1 MRSIPM
7 VVSLLFRKACI
18 ILLPVIAFS
27 QCDNSDEVKD
37 LVCAKDLRITK
48 VLPDRNPV
56 TAPIMI
62 VGKGFTNFTK
72 VIFKDVESEVN
83 LINDTTITT
92 RPPVEL
98 KGSEGLLEL
107 TVVDGACRFTTGFT
121 LTNGFEDRY
130 RASPP
135 DILFPDPGKRV
146 FVNVKDTID
155 TYHDSSKSLWR
166 NIWGGGHTIVF
177 GSTSY
182 EYGLTAEFLGSETI
196 FYGIG
201 TPLWSRFNKQA
212 LSMEIKIIY
221 DQNNSYYGQVPGDYL
236 VGGFYEMT
244 IQTRQGLASGT
255 FLFLQSTVTGRQ
267 FIFESITY

>member
-1 MRSIPM
+1 MRSIQM
-7 VVSLLFRKACI
+7 VVSPLFRKACI
-18 ILLPVIAFS
+18 ILVSVVAFS
-27 QCDNSDEVKD
+27 QCDNSDEAKD

-62 VGKGFTNFTK
+62 VGKSFTNTTK

-98 KGSEGLLEL
+98 KGTEGLLEL

-121 LTNGFEDRY
+121 LTNGFEDLY

-135 DILFPDPGKRV
+135 DILFPDPNKKM
-146 FVNVKDTID
+146 FVNIKDTID
-155 TYHDSSKSLWR
+155 ALSKSLWR

-177 GSTSY
+177 ESTAYDYAS
-182 EYGLTAEFLGSETI
+182 TTEFLGSEAI
-196 FYGIG
+196 FYGVA
-201 TPLWSRFNKQA
+201 TPLWSRFNKQG

-236 VGGFYEMT
+236 IGGFYDMT
-244 IQTRQGLASGT
+244 IQSRQGLASGT

-267 FIFESITY
+267 FIFE

>member
-1 MRSIPM
+1 MRSIQM

-18 ILLPVIAFS
+18 ILLSVIAFF
-27 QCDNSDEVKD
+27 QCDNSDESKD
-37 LVCAKDLRITK
+37 LVCAKDLRIIK

-56 TAPIMI
+56 IAPIMI
-62 VGKGFTNFTK
+62 VGKSFTRTTK

-107 TVVDGACRFTTGFT
+107 TVVDGGCRFTTGFT

-135 DILFPDPGKRV
+135 DILFPDPGKKV

-155 TYHDSSKSLWR
+155 AYLSSSKSLWR

-177 GSTSY
+177 ESTSN
-182 EYGLTAEFLGSETI
+182 ENESISEFLGT
-196 FYGIG
+196 
-201 TPLWSRFNKQA
+201 
-212 LSMEIKIIY
+212 
-221 DQNNSYYGQVPGDYL
+221 
-236 VGGFYEMT
+236 
-244 IQTRQGLASGT
+244 
-255 FLFLQSTVTGRQ
+255 
-267 FIFESITY
+267 